1 MEVENEKYDAESIQ
15 VLGTKEAI
23 RKRPGMYIGS
33 TGPSGLHHIAY
44 EIIDNGVDEA
54 LAGFCD
60 KMTVTINENSS
71 MTVEDNGRGIPV
83 EIHPRYGKSA
93 LELVLTTLHSGG
105 KFDNKVYRVSGGL
118 HGVGMSVVNALS
130 SWLDVEIKRD
140 GKIYV
145 QRYED
150 GSPVNDVKVVGET
163 EETGT
168 KITFMPD
175 KAIFGDET
183 FSYETLSD
191 RLKEITFLNKGL
203 HVRILDKRMNK
214 EESFFYPDGIVSFVE
229 YINKNKGPMGKLI
242 YLEDS
247 RNDVHLEA
255 ALQYNLSYTENVYA
269 FVNSINTIEG
279 GTHLSGFRTAVTR
292 VLNDFARRNN
302 FIKENDEPISGNDA
316 REGLTTILNLK
327 MRDPQFEGQ
336 TKTKLGNSEIKGIVD
351 SMLTEKLS
359 TFFLENPGMT
369 SLVLKKVL
377 AATKARMAA
386 KKAREL
392 MRKKNGFESSV
403 LPGKLAPC
411 SSKDP
416 EKTELFIVEGDSA
429 GGSAKQ
435 GRDREI
441 QAILPLRGK
450 ILNVEKARMDKI
462 LSNAEIRAMVSAI
475 GTGIGEDFDLSR
487 LRYGKIIIM
496 TDADVDGAHIRTL
509 LLTFFFRYM
518 RSLIDDGHICI
529 AQPPL
534 YRVKIGKEERYLY
547 NEKELEEG
555 AKEVQ
560 RYKGLGEMNP
570 EQLWETTMNPEKR
583 TLIRATILDA
593 IEADTLF
600 TILMGENVEPRRQFI
615 EEHAKEVVNLD
626 I

>member
-1 MEVENEKYDAESIQ
+1 MENEYGAESIQ
-15 VLGTKEAI
+15 VLGTREAI

-60 KMTVTINENSS
+60 EMAVTINENGS

-130 SWLDVEIKRD
+130 SWLSVEIKRD
-140 GKIYV
+140 GKIYI
-145 QRYED
+145 QRYEG
-150 GSPVNDVKVVGET
+150 GSPVNDVEVTGET

-214 EESFFYPDGIVSFVE
+214 EGSFFYPDGIVSFVE

-255 ALQYNLSYTENVYA
+255 ALQYNFGYTENVYA

-386 KKAREL
+386 KRAREL

-411 SSKDP
+411 TSKDP
-416 EKTELFIVEGDSA
+416 KKTELFIVEGDSA

-435 GRDREI
+435 GRNREI

-475 GTGIGEDFDLSR
+475 GTGIGEDFDLSK

-518 RSLIDDGHICI
+518 RSLIENGHICI

-534 YRVKIGKEERYLY
+534 YRVKMGKEEKYLY
-547 NEKELEEG
+547 NENELG
-555 AKEVQ
+555 DGIKEVQ

-583 TLIRATILDA
+583 NLVRSTIEDA

-615 EEHAKEVVNLD
+615 EEHAREVVNLD

>member
-1 MEVENEKYDAESIQ
+1 MKVEEEEYGAESIQ
-15 VLGTKEAI
+15 VLGTREAI

-54 LAGFCD
+54 LAGFCNEIN
-60 KMTVTINENSS
+60 VTMNEDGS

-83 EIHPRYGKSA
+83 KIHPHYGKPA

-130 SWLDVEIKRD
+130 LWLEAEIKRD
-140 GKIYV
+140 GKIHT
-145 QRYED
+145 QRYEEGMPAGD
-150 GSPVNDVKVVGET
+150 IKITGEASG
-163 EETGT
+163 TGT

-175 KAIFGDET
+175 KRIFGDEP
-183 FSYETLSD
+183 FDYETLSD
-191 RLKEITFLNKGL
+191 RLKEIAFLNKKL
-203 HVRILDKRMNK
+203 HIKILDKKTGK
-214 EESFFYPDGIVSFVE
+214 EGEFCYSNGIISFVD
-229 YINKNKGPMGKLI
+229 YINRNKGPMGKLI
-242 YLEDS
+242 YVEDS
-247 RNDVHLEA
+247 RSDVYLEA
-255 ALQYNLSYTENVYA
+255 AMQYNTGYTENTYA

-292 VLNDFARRNN
+292 VLNDFAKRNN

-327 MRDPQFEGQ
+327 MKDPQFEGQ

-359 TFFLENPGMT
+359 TFFLENPSMT

-377 AATKARMAA
+377 AATKSRMAA

>member
-1 MEVENEKYDAESIQ
+1 MENEYGAESIQ
-15 VLGTKEAI
+15 VLGTREAI

-60 KMTVTINENSS
+60 EMAVTINENGS

-130 SWLDVEIKRD
+130 SWLDAEIKRD

-145 QRYED
+145 QRYEG
-150 GSPVNDVKVVGET
+150 GSPVNDVEVTGET

-214 EESFFYPDGIVSFVE
+214 EGSFFYPDGIVSFVE

-242 YLEDS
+242 YIEDS
-247 RNDVHLEA
+247 RNDVRLEA
-255 ALQYNLSYTENVYA
+255 ALQYNFGYTENVYA

-336 TKTKLGNSEIKGIVD
+336 TKTKLGNSEVKGIVD

-386 KKAREL
+386 KRAREL

-435 GRDREI
+435 GRNREI

-475 GTGIGEDFDLSR
+475 GTGIGEDFDLSK

-518 RSLIDDGHICI
+518 RSLIENGHICI

-534 YRVKIGKEERYLY
+534 YRVKMGKEEKYLY
-547 NEKELEEG
+547 NENELEDG
-555 AKEVQ
+555 VKEVQ

-570 EQLWETTMNPEKR
+570 KQLWETTMNPEKR
-583 TLIRATILDA
+583 NLVRANIEDA

-615 EEHAKEVVNLD
+615 EEHAREVVNLD